1 MKVRK
6 HHAFDYLLYKK
17 KKEEE
22 RMKVFFISDFDF
34 EDVAGHTCM
43 QTVPKGKDKLTGN

>member
-1 MKVRK
+1 
-6 HHAFDYLLYKK
+6 
-17 KKEEE
+17 
-22 RMKVFFISDFDF
+22 MKVFLISDFDF